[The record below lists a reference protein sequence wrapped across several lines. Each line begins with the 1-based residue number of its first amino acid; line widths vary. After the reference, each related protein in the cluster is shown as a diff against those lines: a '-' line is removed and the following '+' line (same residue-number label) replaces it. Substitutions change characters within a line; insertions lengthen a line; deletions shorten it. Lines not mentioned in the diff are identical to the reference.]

1 MLVGA
6 SVRLA
11 RPIAAGGMGSIWL
24 GEHLTLR
31 TPVAVK
37 FLSAELWDDP
47 DAHARFNREA
57 TAAAQL
63 RSPHV
68 VQILDHGVTD
78 DGTPYIV
85 MELLEG
91 EDLSQRLQRVRTL
104 SMRAT
109 ASIVVQACR
118 ALSRAH
124 AHDVVHRDIKP
135 NNLFLLDQDGETFV
149 KLLDFGIAKTLRAAD
164 MAVTSTGKFLGT
176 PLYMSP
182 EQMASTKDVDFRS
195 DLWSLGVVAYHCLV
209 GRAPFDA
216 ETFGGLCI
224 AINRGEYTPVSH
236 CRPGFGPD
244 VDGWFEKALAVDP
257 ARRFA
262 SAKAM
267 AAALTIV
274 VQIADAT
281 LAVDGPGAAP
291 WPAGPPAARA
301 PATLHGSSRTDPS
314 SREPAAR
321 RGRRRAPVVLAGL
334 ALTGLGAAAGLVLT
348 RHATRSNSPQ
358 TTVAEFPT
366 AAEAEATTPG
376 GAAPSVRAATGT
388 PAVDPSIPNPP
399 SSGTPD
405 ADAASAPGP
414 FRATV
419 PTVRKPTLRSVATS
433 DVRAVTSPPPGPGAS
448 TAGSR
453 SAASAPAMT
462 EDTAPKPRDRGF

>member
-1 MLVGA
+1 MLVGT
-6 SVRLA
+6 SVRLV

-24 GEHLTLR
+24 AEHLTLL

-37 FLSAELWDDP
+37 FLSIERGDDP
-47 DAHARFNREA
+47 GSHARFQREA

-68 VQILDHGVTD
+68 VQILDHGVTE

-104 SMRAT
+104 SLPAT

-124 AHDVVHRDIKP
+124 AQGVVHRDIKP

-149 KLLDFGIAKTLRAAD
+149 KLLDFGIAKTLRATD
-164 MAVTSTGKFLGT
+164 LAVTSTGQFLGT

-182 EQMASTKDVDFRS
+182 EQLVSTKDVDFRS

-209 GRAPFDA
+209 GRVPFHG
-216 ETFGGLCI
+216 ETFGRLCI
-224 AINRGEYTPVSH
+224 EINRGEFTPVSQSQS
-236 CRPGFGPD
+236 GFGPG

-257 ARRFA
+257 AQRFA

-267 AAALTIV
+267 ADAL
-274 VQIADAT
+274 AT
-281 LAVDGPGAAP
+281 LAHVADTT
-291 WPAGPPAARA
+291 PAVEPPPAAPSLAGPAPAPA
-301 PATLHGSSRTDPS
+301 PATLGGSSRTDAS
-314 SREPAAR
+314 SREPAT
-321 RGRRRAPVVLAGL
+321 RGRRRVVVLTGL

-348 RHATRSNSPQ
+348 RHAARSDAPQ
-358 TTVAEFPT
+358 TTLTEPPT
-366 AAEAEATTPG
+366 AAGAEA
-376 GAAPSVRAATGT
+376 AAPPGATPSVHAAAET
-388 PAVDPSIPNPP
+388 PTIDPSIANPP
-399 SSGTPD
+399 LSGTPD
-405 ADAASAPGP
+405 ADVASAPGP

-419 PTVRKPTLRSVATS
+419 PTVRKPNVRSAPSS
-433 DVRAVTSPPPGPGAS
+433 DVRSVTSPLPGPGAS
-448 TAGSR
+448 AAGPR
-453 SAASAPAMT
+453 SSASAPAPT
-462 EDTAPKPRDRGF
+462 EDTAPRPRDRGF